1 MGWVV
6 IATSWLFYPQ
16 KETWYPWNRGLGG
29 PQDRAG
35 QVQVQNIL
43 LPPGFDPWTIQPVES
58 CYTDYAIP
66 AHSSVVVIYIV
77 IRNSSKSSIAV
88 FTIR

>member
-1 MGWVV
+1 MV
-6 IATSWLFYPQ
+6 Q
-16 KETWYPWNRGLGG
+16 GLVG

-35 QVQVQNIL
+35 QMQNIL
-43 LPPGFDPWTIQPVES
+43 LPLGFNPWTIQPIES

-77 IRNSSKSSIAV
+77 IRNSSIAV

>member
-1 MGWVV
+1 M
-6 IATSWLFYPQ
+6 PQ
-16 KETWYPWNRGLGG
+16 PGCFPPPPKKETQYQWYRGLGG

-35 QVQVQNIL
+35 QVQNIL
-43 LPPGFDPWTIQPVES
+43 LPPGFDPWTIQLVES
-58 CYTDYAIP
+58 CYTDYAVP

-77 IRNSSKSSIAV
+77 ISSIAV